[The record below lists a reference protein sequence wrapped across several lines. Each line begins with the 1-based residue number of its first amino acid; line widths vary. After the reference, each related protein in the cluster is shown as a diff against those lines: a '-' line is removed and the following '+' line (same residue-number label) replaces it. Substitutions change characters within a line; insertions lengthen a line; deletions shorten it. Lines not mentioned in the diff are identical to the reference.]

1 MTIHSRIPARNHYC
15 ISEWHFKNV
24 IWNFWE
30 EILRNTTI
38 ATINLKCLGSHYH
51 SVFDFQKSKKA
62 RFICEVIKLCILGC
76 KDSTKF
82 QFFSRFCVSLG
93 TEFKLFVKKSV
104 SALFRKEHYLKNKI
118 RHCELCTRSVWKF
131 QNNRC
136 SNLDVD

>member
-1 MTIHSRIPARNHYC
+1 MTIYSRIPARNHYC
-15 ISEWHFKNV
+15 IWEWHFKNV

-93 TEFKLFVKKSV
+93 TEFKLFVRNRLVHCSG
-104 SALFRKEHYLKNKI
+104 RNITWKI
-118 RHCELCTRSVWKF
+118 KF
-131 QNNRC
+131 DIVNYVQEVFENFKTIGA
-136 SNLDVD
+136 VI